1 VRGSLDSLR
10 LQAAVIG
17 LASVSMAALAV
28 ILIQDALSRAEQTLL
43 GEARQQ
49 SASAARELSQQLLE
63 RASVEEDPLAA
74 LPVEA
79 QDLSLRGLSGAVLRA
94 YEGIEGGFLLV
105 PDLRVVGYTAPT
117 RAGKKR
123 GPTED
128 ELQALFEIAADVGDG
143 GRPLTRQRAQ
153 GTDWLVFGVAPVEGA
168 GSVAWTLKRLSGAR
182 DPVGERRRW
191 WLAGLVLSA
200 LVGLGGV
207 ISISVRLRRG
217 ADTVSAGLAR
227 LESDPGH
234 RLPALGGEL
243 GRIAAAVNRTAERR
257 AALETTVRQQDRL
270 AALGKV
276 VAGVAHE
283 IRNPLNSIRLGLE
296 LLQRRLERGTA
307 RVDEVRGAMEE
318 VDRLDRIL
326 ARLLAFGRPAL
337 EDRALQPIA
346 PLVDRAVAMVH
357 KQSEQKRVS
366 ILVEGEGTPPPE
378 ADVDGLQVEQVLI
391 NLLLNAIEASPDG
404 GTVRL
409 GLAREDESVRIAVS
423 DHGSGIPKEARE
435 HVFDPYFTTRDSG
448 NGLGLAVSR
457 EVVAHHGGSLSF
469 DTDATGT
476 TFTLSLPV
484 RRSGT

>member
-1 VRGSLDSLR
+1 MRWSLDSLR

-17 LASVSMAALAV
+17 LASLSMAALAV

-43 GEARQQ
+43 REAAQQ
-49 SASAARELSQQLLE
+49 STSAASELGQQFRE
-63 RASVEEDPLAA
+63 RASVEENPLAA
-74 LPVEA
+74 LPIEA

-94 YEGIEGGFLLV
+94 YEGVEGGFLL
-105 PDLRVVGYTAPT
+105 LSERRVVGYSAPT
-117 RAGKKR
+117 RAEKKLA
-123 GPTED
+123 PTED
-128 ELQALFEIAADVGDG
+128 ELQKLLQIAAGLGDG
-143 GRPLTRQRAQ
+143 GRTATHQLAQ
-153 GTDWLVFGVAPVEGA
+153 GTDWLVFGVAPIENA
-168 GSVAWTLKRLSGAR
+168 GSVAWTLKRLPGAR

-207 ISISVRLRRG
+207 ISISVRLRRS
-217 ADTVSAGLAR
+217 ADAVNAGLAR

-234 RLPALGGEL
+234 RLPAMGGEF

-296 LLQRRLERGTA
+296 FLQRRLEKGTA
-307 RVDEVRGAMEE
+307 RVEEVRGAMEE

-337 EDRALQPIA
+337 EDRVLQPIA

-357 KQSEQKRVS
+357 TQSEQKRVS
-366 ILVEGEGTPPPE
+366 ILVEDEEAPPPE
-378 ADVDGLQVEQVLI
+378 ADVDGLQVEQVLV
-391 NLLLNAIEASPDG
+391 NLLLNAIEASPEG
-404 GTVRL
+404 GTVRV
-409 GLAREDESVRIAVS
+409 GLFREDASVRIAVS
-423 DHGSGIPKEARE
+423 DHGSGIPEGVRE
-435 HVFDPYFTTRDSG
+435 HVFDPYFTTRESG
-448 NGLGLAVSR
+448 TGLGLAVSR
-457 EVVAHHGGSLSF
+457 EVVAHHSGSLRF
-469 DTDATGT
+469 DTDARGT
-476 TFTLSLPV
+476 TFTVSLPV
-484 RRSGT
+484 RRGGA